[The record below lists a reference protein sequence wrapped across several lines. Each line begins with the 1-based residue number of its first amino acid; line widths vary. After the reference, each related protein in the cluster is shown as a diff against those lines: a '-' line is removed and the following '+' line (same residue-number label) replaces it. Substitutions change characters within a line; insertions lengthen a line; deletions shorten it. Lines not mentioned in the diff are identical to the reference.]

1 MNQAKKMANF
11 TRVSF
16 GRKSLPPNLM
26 EKLRAPKQEMTNYFK
41 AIQVDMDAAM
51 EADRRDGK
59 SERWLIYCSDIQG
72 YI

>member
-1 MNQAKKMANF
+1 
-11 TRVSF
+11 
-16 GRKSLPPNLM
+16 M

-59 SERWLIYCSDIQG
+59 SERWLIYCSDLQG